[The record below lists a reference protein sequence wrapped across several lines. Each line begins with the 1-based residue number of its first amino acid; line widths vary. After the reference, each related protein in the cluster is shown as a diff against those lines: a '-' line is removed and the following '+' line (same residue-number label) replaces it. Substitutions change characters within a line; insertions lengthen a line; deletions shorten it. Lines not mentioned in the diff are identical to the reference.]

1 MLTASRLKKSW
12 VWLKAYWYVP
22 VIAIL
27 AIITLVITRKSPQWA
42 FDMIQKNRETAERE
56 RAAIDNAER
65 EADKTKQAA
74 EDRFNSV
81 VGEIERN
88 HTDRKKELDRKK
100 EREIK
105 KIIKSSGNDPAV
117 ITNEIADKFGFTVV
131 LPEE

>member
-27 AIITLVITRKSPQWA
+27 AIITLVITRKPPQWA

-56 RAAIDNAER
+56 RAAIDDAER

-81 VGEIERN
+81 VGEIEKN
-88 HTDRKKELDRKK
+88 HTERKNELNRKK

-105 KIIKSSGNDPAV
+105 KIIKASGNDPAV
-117 ITNEIADKFGFTVV
+117 ITNEIAEKFGFTVV

>member
-27 AIITLVITRKSPQWA
+27 AIITLVITRKPPQWA

-56 RAAIDNAER
+56 RAAIDDAER

-81 VGEIERN
+81 VGEIEKN
-88 HTDRKKELDRKK
+88 HTERKNELNRKK

-105 KIIKSSGNDPAV
+105 KIIKASGNDPAV
-117 ITNEIADKFGFTVV
+117 ITDEIAEKFGFTVV

>member
-1 MLTASRLKKSW
+1 MLTASRLKKLW

-88 HTDRKKELDRKK
+88 HADRKKELDRKK

>member
-1 MLTASRLKKSW
+1 MLTVARLKKSW

-27 AIITLVITRKSPQWA
+27 AIITLVITRKPPQWA

-74 EDRFNSV
+74 EDRFNSI

-88 HTDRKKELDRKK
+88 HADRKKELDRKK

-117 ITNEIADKFGFTVV
+117 ITNEIAEKFGFTVV

>member
-27 AIITLVITRKSPQWA
+27 AIITLVITRKPPQWA

-56 RAAIDNAER
+56 RSAIDNAER

-81 VGEIERN
+81 VGEIEKN
-88 HTDRKKELDRKK
+88 HTERKNELNRKK

-105 KIIKSSGNDPAV
+105 KIIKASGNDPAV
-117 ITNEIADKFGFTVV
+117 ITNEIAEKFGFTVV

>member
-1 MLTASRLKKSW
+1 MLTVSRLKKSW

-27 AIITLVITRKSPQWA
+27 AIITLVITRKPPQWA

-56 RAAIDNAER
+56 RTAIDDAER

-81 VGEIERN
+81 VGEIEKN
-88 HTDRKKELDRKK
+88 HAERKNELNRKK

-105 KIIKSSGNDPAV
+105 KIIKASGNDPAV
-117 ITNEIADKFGFTVV
+117 ITNEIAEKFGFTVI